1 MGASW
6 TRFAK
11 KRFREAFFARP
22 GAFLSAPFLEFTMNN
37 EQRALYL
44 NLLSDA
50 IESALQACGPE
61 SIRWNYETGL
71 VLRAIRV
78 ASGRYFAH
86 RYDDRVR
93 ELADSLVAPDGS
105 IRGYLKEEYNLDQI
119 NAGKLVFDI
128 WKEGGD
134 AGYGKAL
141 MSLMSQL
148 ATHPRTESG
157 AFWHKKIYPYQVWL
171 DGLYMFGPFYARY
184 AAEFSRPELFGDL
197 CGQLF
202 HARDAMMDKA
212 TGLYYH
218 AWDESRRQR
227 WSNPDTGLSPH
238 IWGRAVGWL
247 SMALIDVLDWLPAD
261 LPERRDVVAMFRDL
275 MSAVAAAQDESG
287 LWFQILDMPEREG
300 NYLEESASAMFTYSL
315 YKGMRAGILDSSGV
329 ENADRAL
336 AGLVERFISRDEAGR
351 LHVNG
356 ICKVAG
362 LGGNPYRDGSF
373 AYYMSE
379 PIVSDDFKGSGPFML
394 ALCEALG

>member
-1 MGASW
+1 
-6 TRFAK
+6 
-11 KRFREAFFARP
+11 
-22 GAFLSAPFLEFTMNN
+22 MNSV
-37 EQRALYL
+37 QRSKYL
-44 NLLSDA
+44 NLLKEEV
-50 IESALQACGPE
+50 ESALQSCSLE
-61 SIRWNYETGL
+61 SLRWNYETGL
-71 VLRAIRV
+71 VLRAIRI

-93 ELADSLVAPDGS
+93 ELADSLVASDGS

-134 AGYGKAL
+134 AGYAKAL
-141 MSLMSQL
+141 ENLMNQL
-148 ATHPRTESG
+148 ATHPRTDSG

-184 AAEFSRPELFGDL
+184 AAEFSRLDLFDDL

-202 HARDAMMDKA
+202 HARDTMMDQA

-227 WSNPDTGLSPH
+227 WSDPDTGLSPH

-247 SMALIDVLDWLPAD
+247 SMALIDILDWLPAY

-275 MSAVAAAQDESG
+275 MSAVVAAQDESG
-287 LWFQILDMPEREG
+287 LWFQILDLPEREG

-315 YKGMRAGILDSSGV
+315 HKGIRMGILDSSGEV
-329 ENADRAL
+329 PAPGSTDFLRAAGRAL
-336 AGLVERFISRDEAGR
+336 AGLVARFISRDESGR

-379 PIVSDDFKGSGPFML
+379 PIVSDDFKGSGPFIL
-394 ALCEALG
+394 ALCEALGK